1 MKSYQVCFMLIAG
14 LAFVMSL
21 VLTSGLALAQSAGF
35 YKTKIG
41 NLDVTAISDATGQM
55 GFDLLGGLEET
66 QIKPEAVKAG
76 SEGNSFPSFVNA
88 FVVDLPSGKVLV
100 DTGNGP
106 AANLM
111 KNLAAAGIAP
121 EDIKVVLL
129 THYHGDHIRGLIDEA
144 GKAAFPNATV
154 YGSIAEDKYWLGSE
168 NRGEEAQKCLS
179 PYESSER
186 YKLFSPGSEV
196 LPGVQVVELYGHT
209 PGHVGFLFEGGDE
222 DFLAWGDVV
231 HIAYVQFKYPEA
243 TMRYD
248 VDKSKGV
255 EVRKRIFAQTAEKSL
270 VVAGAHLPF
279 PGIGRVTKSEGD
291 SYDYKSID

>member
-1 MKSYQVCFMLIAG
+1 M
-14 LAFVMSL
+14 
-21 VLTSGLALAQSAGF
+21 AQGAGF
-35 YKTKIG
+35 YKTKVG
-41 NLDVTAISDATGQM
+41 NLEVTAISDATGQM
-55 GFDLLGGLEET
+55 GFDLLGGLEES
-66 QIKPEAVKAG
+66 QIKQEAVKAG
-76 SEGNSFPSFVNA
+76 SEGNYFPSFVNA
-88 FVVDLPSGKVLV
+88 FVVDLPLGKVLV

-111 KNLAAAGIAP
+111 KNLTAAGIAP

-129 THYHGDHIRGLIDEA
+129 THYHGDHIRGLIDQS

-154 YGSIAEDKYWLGSE
+154 YGAIAEDKYWLGGG

-179 PYESSER
+179 PYESAER
-186 YKLFSPGSEV
+186 YKLVSPGDEV

-209 PGHVGFLFEGGDE
+209 PGHVGFLFKGGKE
-222 DFLAWGDVV
+222 DFLAWGDVA

-255 EVRKRIFAQTAEKSL
+255 EVRKRIFAESAEKKL

-291 SYDYKSID
+291 SYEYKSIE